1 MSKSIIMAC
10 SPSSVC
16 PCASICVCV
25 CVCKAKTD
33 CEFMCA
39 GWDGEGHARLHTCAR
54 DAFFRTQACISSA
67 ETENDE
73 L

>member
-16 PCASICVCV
+16 LYMCV

-39 GWDGEGHARLHTCAR
+39 GGGMGRATLVCIRAHATLFC
-54 DAFFRTQACISSA
+54 TQVCISSA